1 MRYEWDERQRQANI
15 GKHGSDFG
23 SVHAFEWNTAQIV
36 PRPRDGE
43 MRYIALEY
51 IAGRL
56 YRVICTER
64 GAVTRIIGFRPASND
79 GRNHYAQA

>member
-1 MRYEWDERQRQANI
+1 
-15 GKHGSDFG
+15 
-23 SVHAFEWNTAQIV
+23 
-36 PRPRDGE
+36 

-64 GAVTRIIGFRPASND
+64 GAVTRIISLRPASANP
-79 GRNHYAQA
+79 RNEYAQA